1 MSRQTVVSVG
11 DLVADIV
18 VSIDHFPVEPA
29 AHQLTREIRLEPGGA
44 GNFLIAGARLGLR
57 MIALGVLGDDP
68 FGREAADVLERE
80 GVDLRGLIRLP
91 GTTTTTVIA
100 LTDGGGRHVYLGGH
114 GGAPPVALS
123 EGWRAAASEANALF
137 ASGYTLQE
145 QRLADAAL
153 KVMALAQEKDVPV
166 FFDPG
171 PEMVNATAGQR
182 AAVLRASTAILLT
195 EEEIPLLAEGREGP
209 AAARGLL
216 ASGPALVCVKRGA
229 HGCAIYT
236 AKDDAEFLGYPVT
249 VRDTSAAGDSFDAA
263 FIYAYLRGWSLA
275 DVAAFANAVGAAK
288 VQKIGSGTQVP
299 TADEVRAVLKKYGV
313 PLDFP
318 GN

>member
-100 LTDGGGRHVYLGGH
+100 LTDGGGRHVYLGGY
-114 GGAPPVALS
+114 GVGPPVALS
-123 EGWRAAASEANALF
+123 EGWRAAA
-137 ASGYTLQE
+137 
-145 QRLADAAL
+145 R
-153 KVMALAQEKDVPV
+153 
-166 FFDPG
+166 
-171 PEMVNATAGQR
+171 
-182 AAVLRASTAILLT
+182 
-195 EEEIPLLAEGREGP
+195 
-209 AAARGLL
+209 
-216 ASGPALVCVKRGA
+216 
-229 HGCAIYT
+229 
-236 AKDDAEFLGYPVT
+236 
-249 VRDTSAAGDSFDAA
+249 
-263 FIYAYLRGWSLA
+263 
-275 DVAAFANAVGAAK
+275 
-288 VQKIGSGTQVP
+288 
-299 TADEVRAVLKKYGV
+299 
-313 PLDFP
+313 
-318 GN
+318 